1 MRQDSALPGV
11 AVGAGGWGLPR
22 IAVNQEPHH
31 CSLFLVVLV
40 VAVDFLVVI
49 MLMLMAIGLVLVLS
63 SVIIV
68 LALVVVSSCNISAY
82 SQRWSRA
89 LRPSVAHWS
98 PCSLDGR
105 PPTWG
110 TLPA

>member
-68 LALVVVSSCNISAY
+68 LALVVVSSKELRDGISVLQQFRLTA
-82 SQRWSRA
+82 SA
-89 LRPSVAHWS
+89 GP
-98 PCSLDGR
+98 GR
-105 PPTWG
+105 
-110 TLPA
+110 